1 MHEKKIV
8 LTVTTDATDMEL
20 ARIAGQIAASA
31 AEDYGED
38 AWGGYDGPTLTD
50 IVVSIEIG

>member
-8 LTVTTDATDMEL
+8 LTVTTDATDEEL
-20 ARIAGQIAASA
+20 TRIADEIAASA

-50 IVVSIEIG
+50 IVVSIEID